1 MTTFRMTIIS
11 ATLIA
16 ACAVGVSA
24 QKHTTAKKTTAKKS
38 ATPVKIIPPLDV
50 RAGREKVD
58 VQLSNVN
65 GFVTKLTTIAQGLE
79 IADKDAQAGNLKPE
93 TKAKID
99 AKKKEIVEAINNI
112 SIGLRNLESEFRT
125 KAALSK
131 YLPSL
136 QGITELAS
144 QAEDSAV
151 AGQFVAAK
159 DPLRTIAGKLTDTL
173 GVMPL

>member
-1 MTTFRMTIIS
+1 MNKFKIIAIS
-11 ATLIA
+11 AALIA
-16 ACAVGVSA
+16 ISAVGASA
-24 QKHTTAKKTTAKKS
+24 QKHTTAKKTTTKKTT
-38 ATPVKIIPPLDV
+38 TPVKTIPPLDV

-65 GFVTKLTTIAQGLE
+65 DFVKKLGTIAEGLE
-79 IADKDAQAGNLKPE
+79 VADKDAQAGNLKPE
-93 TKAKID
+93 TKAKIE

-125 KAALSK
+125 KPALSK

-136 QGITELAS
+136 QGITDLAG

-151 AGQFVAAK
+151 AGKFVAAK
-159 DPLRTIAGKLTDTL
+159 EPLRTIAGKLTDTL